1 MDKLIYTCTYIFIR
15 FIAILVYFDVN
26 ENYVSV
32 IENGLLRADIL
43 VFYIPTYIGWDCSKD
58 LRLTFL

>member
-1 MDKLIYTCTYIFIR
+1 MDKLRIHVTYIFIR

-43 VFYIPTYIGWDCSKD
+43 VFYIIPAYTSMGSFKGS
-58 LRLTFL
+58 

>member
-1 MDKLIYTCTYIFIR
+1 MDKLLYMYVHIFIR

-43 VFYIPTYIGWDCSKD
+43 VFYTPTYIG
-58 LRLTFL
+58 